1 MEGYFDN
8 AATSYKKPAGM
19 YEFIADYMKQ
29 YGANIGRGRYESSKR
44 GSAVLSETR
53 NKLLAAMNAPSTKT
67 AIITPSATI
76 ALNTILYGFKFTKGD
91 VIYISHFEHNAI
103 LRPLYDL
110 EKSVGIVIKFLPMAT
125 EDRFSF
131 DLKAT
136 ELAFLNDKPKAVIVS
151 QVSNVLGTIAP
162 VEEIALLAKK
172 VNAVTVVDGAQSCSV
187 IDCDLTNI
195 DFFVFA
201 GHKTLLGPTGIGGFI
216 CNKNTNLNSFIKGGT
231 GIDSANR
238 EMPKSVPERFEAGTM
253 NLMAVV
259 GLNYSL
265 DWILKN
271 KNFIRDTV
279 QKNLDTLYKILK
291 KYDFLQIISPYPK
304 ISSIIS
310 CRARGYT
317 SDEFGMILSEHGIAV
332 RTGLHCAPEAHKYAN
347 SFPEGL
353 IRFSVNCFTKQ
364 EDFEILDMVLMSF
377 AAEGL

>member
-19 YEFIADYMKQ
+19 YEFIADYMEQ
-29 YGANIGRGRYESSKR
+29 YGANIGRGGYESSKR
-44 GSAVLSETR
+44 GSAVLSVTR
-53 NKLLAAMNAPSTKT
+53 NKLLAVMNAPATKT
-67 AIITPSATI
+67 VVMTPSATI
-76 ALNTILYGFKFTKGD
+76 ALNTILYGIKLEKND
-91 VIYISHFEHNAI
+91 VVYISHFEHNAI

-110 EKSVGIVIKFLPMAT
+110 EKSIGIEIKFLPMDT
-125 EDRFSF
+125 TDKFSF
-131 DLKAT
+131 DIRAA
-136 ELAFLNDKPKAVIVS
+136 ELAFLKDKPKLVIVS
-151 QVSNVLGTIAP
+151 QVSNVFGIVAP
-162 VEEIALLAKK
+162 VAEIALLAKK
-172 VNAVTVVDGAQSCSV
+172 FNAVTVVDGAQSCSV
-187 IDCDLTNI
+187 IDCNLTNI

-216 CNKNTNLNSFIKGGT
+216 CNKNANLNSFIKGGT

-271 KNFIRDTV
+271 KNKIRATE
-279 QKNLDTLYKILK
+279 QKNLNALYDILS
-291 KYDFLQIISPYPK
+291 KYDFLQIISPYPNVN
-304 ISSIIS
+304 SIIS

-317 SDEFGMILSEHGIAV
+317 SDEFGMILAERGIAV

-353 IRFSVNCFTKQ
+353 IRFSVSCLTDEQ
-364 EDFEILDMVLMSF
+364 DFISLQKALDNISVDF
-377 AAEGL
+377 